1 MKKISVFLCGLFLLL
16 VAMGS
21 ANAALTTIGTAQ
33 FNGTGPAYNLIWDDN
48 NNGNS
53 VVWLDYTHLSAN
65 WTNQKAW
72 AAGLNGALTYNTP
85 GYTVDFGANSWRL
98 PSTVDGPFVNGYTG
112 TTTGGYN
119 ITNSEMGH
127 LFYTEL
133 GNLGTYNTS
142 GVSQSGYG
150 LIKTGDFDYLVNSGY
165 WSGTGY
171 ATNPT
176 YAWYFSMFNGY
187 QGGGN
192 KSGSGGYGLAVRS
205 GQVSTVPVP
214 GAFWLLSSGLIG
226 LAGLSRKRR
235 ME

>member
-1 MKKISVFLCGLFLLL
+1 S
-16 VAMGS
+16 
-21 ANAALTTIGTAQ
+21 AALTTIGTAQ
-33 FNGTGPAYNLIWDDN
+33 FNGTGAEYNLIWDDN

-53 VVWLDYTHLSAN
+53 VVWLDYTHGKAV
-65 WTNQKAW
+65 WTDQKAW

-85 GYTVDFGANSWRL
+85 GYTVDFGVNSWRL

-119 ITNSEMGH
+119 ITSSEMGH

-133 GNLGTYNTS
+133 GNLGRYNTN

-150 LIKTGDFDYLVNSGY
+150 LMKTGDFDNIVNSGY

-171 ATNPT
+171 AAHPT
-176 YAWYFSMFNGY
+176 YAWYFYMYLGY
-187 QGGGN
+187 QDFID
-192 KSGSGGYGLAVRS
+192 KSGNAYGLAVRS

-214 GAFWLLSSGLIG
+214 GAFWLLGSGLVGLVG
-226 LAGLSRKRR
+226 LARKR
-235 ME
+235 